1 MTKRSTGRL
10 AAVAMERR
18 DVAADAGV
26 EGRHF
31 VGHAAVFNQRT
42 AIGDPTRWGFYEV
55 VAPTAF
61 DKTLREA
68 DVVML
73 SDHDPSK
80 PLARTSAGT
89 MTLRADGVGL
99 LADVPEIPATTYG
112 NDLVLNLE
120 KKNVAGMSFGFQVVQ
135 DDWATERQSTNG
147 GLEVEVEVRTLLEV
161 RLIEVSTTA
170 FPAYAGTDASVRAVR
185 SALQSRHVRTGY
197 GLWTYERAFS
207 LRQKIADEL
216 REGKTLSTD
225 TLNTLQTVLDGIAS
239 VDETVDALQPMLA
252 GLMGVPNPDSS
263 EDDDMGDDDGRALAE
278 DMERRRRFM
287 GLRLES
293 LRAG

>member
-89 MTLRADGVGL
+89 
-99 LADVPEIPATTYG
+99 
-112 NDLVLNLE
+112 
-120 KKNVAGMSFGFQVVQ
+120 
-135 DDWATERQSTNG
+135 
-147 GLEVEVEVRTLLEV
+147 
-161 RLIEVSTTA
+161 
-170 FPAYAGTDASVRAVR
+170 
-185 SALQSRHVRTGY
+185 
-197 GLWTYERAFS
+197 
-207 LRQKIADEL
+207 
-216 REGKTLSTD
+216 REGAHHKSYLQFLRSTPVATARPYD
-225 TLNTLQTVLDGIAS
+225 L
-239 VDETVDALQPMLA
+239 
-252 GLMGVPNPDSS
+252 
-263 EDDDMGDDDGRALAE
+263 
-278 DMERRRRFM
+278 
-287 GLRLES
+287 
-293 LRAG
+293 